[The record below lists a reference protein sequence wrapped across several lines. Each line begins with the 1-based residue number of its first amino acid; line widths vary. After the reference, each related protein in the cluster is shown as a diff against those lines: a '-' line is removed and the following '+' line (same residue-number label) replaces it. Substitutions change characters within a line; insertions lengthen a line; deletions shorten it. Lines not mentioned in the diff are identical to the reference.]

1 MHCRH
6 HLNRLLVATALAASI
21 ALPAQAGDRASDL
34 LGRIVETRDG
44 QELGRVTDF
53 SLRLDDGRIEFV
65 VVSVGSFLIE
75 DSLIAVAADALR
87 ASADPD
93 RRLVLEASAERVRR
107 ARRFG
112 PGNWPEA
119 ADVLRETDAEAPPL
133 AARDREAAPSAD
145 SAPGRGSAVISD
157 GRRTATLS
165 AGERRIEVIKPP
177 PEPAGTAKPPAGA
190 AKPQPPERATPEPT
204 SLFDRLDRN
213 RDGVLDRA
221 EIAHELGRD
230 DSFSDIDLNRDG
242 VIDREEFERFRP
254 ENP

>member
-1 MHCRH
+1 MYCRH
-6 HLNRLLVATALAASI
+6 HLERLLMATALAMSI
-21 ALPAQAGDRASDL
+21 ALPVQAADRASDL

-44 QELGRVTDF
+44 KELGRVSDF
-53 SLRLDDGRIEFV
+53 ALNLDNGRIEFV

-75 DSLIAVAADALR
+75 DGLIAVAADALR
-87 ASADPD
+87 ASADAD
-93 RRLVLEASAERVRR
+93 GRLVLEASAERVRL

-112 PGNWPEA
+112 PGNWPDA
-119 ADVLRETDAEAPPL
+119 PDVGREPDGETPPL
-133 AARDREAAPSAD
+133 ATRDTEAEPSAERP
-145 SAPGRGSAVISD
+145 PGRGSAVISD

-177 PEPAGTAKPPAGA
+177 PEPAAPAKPEPPSR
-190 AKPQPPERATPEPT
+190 AKPVPT
-204 SLFDRLDRN
+204 TLFDRLDRN